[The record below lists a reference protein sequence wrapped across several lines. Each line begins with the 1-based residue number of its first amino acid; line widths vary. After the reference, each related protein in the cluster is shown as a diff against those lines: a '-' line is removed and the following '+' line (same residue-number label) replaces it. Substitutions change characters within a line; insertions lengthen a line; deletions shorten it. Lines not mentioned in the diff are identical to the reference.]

1 MLQLDGGPSLP
12 FPVGERARKPLTRW
26 LALDEK
32 RVALGAATDS
42 EEALRSYAAGLQV
55 VRVRD
60 RFRVRVRVRVRDG
73 GGRDLRP

>member
-26 LALDEK
+26 LALNEK

-55 VRVRD
+55 VRVR
-60 RFRVRVRVRVRDG
+60 VRVRVR
-73 GGRDLRP
+73 LS